1 MTTFNNTTKANNL
14 YPVAN
19 AVTSSN
25 PFVVEFQSR
34 APTTNDINYPIQK
47 YWLDTSADN
56 FWFLK
61 NFTSTT
67 GIVLANWIQ
76 ITSGTNP
83 LDSIQVDTFT
93 APGTNPVFP
102 DGSGIITITGGQ
114 VAAGTTANVIQTDA
128 TAADGPHKFS
138 IEIQRSTTAPSPG
151 NQDVNGVSHFNEAQF
166 TVLANGFV
174 STSSPFTTFNYVLL
188 TAPIAPY
195 VVTATDF
202 YIATNTTAGSITI
215 KLPDAPTTNR
225 IFIIKDRFGQDAVN
239 NVLVTTV
246 GGVVTIDGLT
256 TYTMNSNFQ
265 AINLL
270 FNGTSYEVF

>member
-34 APTTNDINYPIQK
+34 APTVNDINYPIQK
-47 YWLDTSADN
+47 YWLDTSVDN

-83 LDSIQVDTFT
+83 LDSIMVDTFT

-138 IEIQRSTTAPSPG
+138 IEIQRSQAVAVSTIG
-151 NQDVNGVSHFNEAQF
+151 DNGVSHFNSADF
-166 TVLANGFV
+166 TVDANGFV
-174 STSSPFTTFNYVLL
+174 SAVSPFAPFNYILL

-202 YIATNTTAGSITI
+202 YIATDTTAGSITI

-246 GGVVTIDGLT
+246 TGAVTIDGLT